1 MKGTMHRFRV
11 WAPKANRVSVKIG
24 EQVFPLTQE
33 EDGIESS
40 GWWSAE
46 VDAVET
52 DGVIDYAYLLD
63 DDPVALPDPRSLWQ
77 PHGVHN
83 ASRLLDHS
91 RFQWSDAGWQAPPLS
106 AAVIY
111 EVHIGTFTA
120 EGTFR
125 AAIDRLDALVELGV
139 THVEIMPVAA
149 WDGERGW
156 GYDGVDLFAPH
167 QVYGGPEGLKQLV
180 NACHTRGLA
189 VLLDVVYN
197 HLGPVGNYLQRFGP
211 YFTHSH
217 ITPWGDALNFE
228 EAGSA
233 EVRRFLCDNA
243 LMWLRD
249 YHFDGLRLDAIHAFI
264 DRSSVHFLEQL
275 SAEVKELEAALGKYF
290 VLIAE
295 SDLNDSRVVLS
306 RDAGGYGIDAQ
317 WSDDFHHALVTFI
330 TGDQTG
336 YYSDFGTMAD
346 LAKSLEEVFVYSG
359 QHSSHRKRRH
369 GRPVHDLPGWRF
381 LGYAQN
387 HDQVGNRARGERLG
401 HLTTEGRAKIAAALV
416 MTAPFVPMLFQGE
429 EFNASTPFLYFTHHE
444 DEELGKR
451 VSEGRSLEFS
461 GFGWTSSELPDPQ
474 SAETLQLSK
483 LKWEEAATAP
493 HASML
498 SWYKALIR
506 LRRTTPD
513 LTNGRMDIIQV
524 DCDPMTGRFDVH
536 RGAIRVICNFGT
548 EMQMREVRKETCL
561 LLQSDSDIAIYDGKL
576 SLPPDS
582 VAILQD

>member
-24 EQVFPLTQE
+24 ELVFPLTQE
-33 EDGIESS
+33 EDGIESR

-46 VDAVET
+46 VDATET

-63 DDPVALPDPRSLWQ
+63 DDPVALPDPRSPWQ
-77 PHGVHN
+77 PNGVHN

-125 AAIDRLDALVELGV
+125 AAIDRLDALVELGI
-139 THVEIMPVAA
+139 THLEIMPVAA

-228 EAGSA
+228 EAGSWKCA
-233 EVRRFLCDNA
+233 GSCATTR

-369 GRPVHDLPGWRF
+369 GRPCP
-381 LGYAQN
+381 
-387 HDQVGNRARGERLG
+387 
-401 HLTTEGRAKIAAALV
+401 
-416 MTAPFVPMLFQGE
+416 
-429 EFNASTPFLYFTHHE
+429 
-444 DEELGKR
+444 
-451 VSEGRSLEFS
+451 
-461 GFGWTSSELPDPQ
+461 
-474 SAETLQLSK
+474 
-483 LKWEEAATAP
+483 
-493 HASML
+493 
-498 SWYKALIR
+498 
-506 LRRTTPD
+506 
-513 LTNGRMDIIQV
+513 
-524 DCDPMTGRFDVH
+524 
-536 RGAIRVICNFGT
+536 
-548 EMQMREVRKETCL
+548 
-561 LLQSDSDIAIYDGKL
+561 
-576 SLPPDS
+576 
-582 VAILQD
+582 

>member
-1 MKGTMHRFRV
+1 MHRFRV

-24 EQVFPLTQE
+24 EQAFPLALE
-33 EDGIESS
+33 EDGTEAK
-40 GWWSAE
+40 GWWFGE
-46 VDAVET
+46 FDAAET
-52 DGVIDYAYLLD
+52 DGNIDYAFLLD
-63 DDPVALPDPRSLWQ
+63 DDPLALPDPRSAWQ
-77 PHGVHN
+77 PNGVHN
-83 ASRLLDHS
+83 ASRLLDH
-91 RFQWSDAGWQAPPLS
+91 RLFQWSDAGWQAPPLS
-106 AAVIY
+106 SAVIY
-111 EVHIGTFTA
+111 ELHIGTFTP
-120 EGTFR
+120 EGTFA
-125 AAIDRLDALVELGV
+125 AAIDRLDALVELGI

-156 GYDGVDLFAPH
+156 GYDGVDLFAP
-167 QVYGGPEGLKQLV
+167 QEIYGGPEGLKLLV
-180 NACHTRGLA
+180 NACHAKGLA
-189 VLLDVVYN
+189 ALLDVIYN

-217 ITPWGDALNFE
+217 ITPWGDAVNLE
-228 EAGSA
+228 ESGST

-275 SAEVKELEAALGKYF
+275 SAEVKELEAALGRYF

-295 SDLNDSRVVLS
+295 SDLNDPRVVMS
-306 RDAGGYGIDAQ
+306 RDAGGCGIDAQ
-317 WSDDFHHALVTFI
+317 WSDDFHHALVTLI

-346 LAKSLEEVFVYSG
+346 LAKALEEVFVYAGRYSF
-359 QHSSHRKRRH
+359 HRGKMH
-369 GRPVHDLPGWRF
+369 GRPVNDLPGWKF

-401 HLTTEGRAKIAAALV
+401 HLTTEGRTKIAAALV

-444 DEELGKR
+444 DEELGKK
-451 VSEGRSLEFS
+451 VSKGRSHEFS
-461 GFGWTSSELPDPQ
+461 GFGWNSREIPDPQ
-474 SAETLQLSK
+474 SVETLQLSK
-483 LKWEEAATAP
+483 LKWEEASTEP

-498 SWYKALIR
+498 SWYKALIH

-513 LTNGRMDIIQV
+513 LTNGRMEMVKV
-524 DCDPMTGRFDVH
+524 DCDPVTGRFDVR
-536 RGAIRVICNFGT
+536 RGSFHVLCNLGTQIGIRNVCKDARLILG
-548 EMQMREVRKETCL
+548 
-561 LLQSDSDIAIYDGKL
+561 SDPGVCFSAGKV
-576 SLPPDS
+576 SLPSDS
-582 VAILQD
+582 VAILEG